1 MKSSITDTLKE
12 IDIKDQKI
20 TRKELYNCINKASAH
35 RDTVIKLYKEK
46 EEDYIVIF
54 SWKDRNKWKIDYP
67 IQLHKIH
74 KQRYVTHKQCLQL
87 SEHIFSGNSLDDL
100 KGFIDVPV
108 RHFTLDEMLQFKQ
121 EDEMMLRGDDPD
133 LLIPTPTP
141 SEKQEILE
149 TQKNNLEQK
158 KISKSS
164 LILGDI
170 AVPKEK
176 PRTKP
181 VSRVTRKKKQKTSP
195 LKQFKESTKEL
206 KKEKKQP
213 SVAKVPVKPA
223 TKKVINPKSSKD
235 KASHT
240 NLLHLGKTT
249 KPKKENKS
257 SLVMGE
263 QLGKDKKSTITPTP
277 SKSKN
282 TSSSSKK
289 PKPSSDNS
297 LFSI

>member
-1 MKSSITDTLKE
+1 MKSSIV
-12 IDIKDQKI
+12 DIPKNISVSDQKI
-20 TRKELYNCINKASAH
+20 NNKELQNVIDTASTH
-35 RDTVIKLYKEK
+35 IKSSIKLYKEK

-67 IQLHKIH
+67 IQLRKIH

-121 EDEMMLRGDDPD
+121 EDEMMLRGEDPD

-158 KISKSS
+158 KTSKSS
-164 LILGDI
+164 PILGDI

-206 KKEKKQP
+206 KKEKEQP
-213 SVAKVPVKPA
+213 SVAKVPVKPV

-263 QLGKDKKSTITPTP
+263 QLGKDKKSTITPTS